1 MKYQWVVLVQ
11 ILEIPNYQSKIF
23 MKKRKQRKQ
32 KEKKIIVEVFAKECE
47 LKTKRK
53 LFQNVL
59 DSKYMNKKQV
69 KLKQNKKMPKFRFLK

>member
-11 ILEIPNYQSKIF
+11 ILEIPDYQSKIF
-23 MKKRKQRKQ
+23 MKKRKQRNQ

>member
-1 MKYQWVVLVQ
+1 MITMKYQWVVLVQ

-23 MKKRKQRKQ
+23 MKKRKQRNQ

-53 LFQNVL
+53 LF
-59 DSKYMNKKQV
+59 
-69 KLKQNKKMPKFRFLK
+69 